1 MPHSVGTQ
9 SIGEVVHYYY
19 QIVYCCLVSFRVK
32 VRVVVKAN
40 EHLKISME
48 HMELLYW
55 CIAPAYDHNVLVAV
69 SCDKLHGLPQY
80 GCTVH
85 I

>member
-1 MPHSVGTQ
+1 MPHSAGAQ

-19 QIVYCCLVSFRVK
+19 QIVYCYWVSLRVK

-48 HMELLYW
+48 HM
-55 CIAPAYDHNVLVAV
+55 
-69 SCDKLHGLPQY
+69 
-80 GCTVH
+80 
-85 I
+85 